1 MLRLSTFIRDL
12 TSIKKTLLF
21 AVLLFAAGVVA
32 GWISTG
38 ALAELVNQQ
47 LSGLREVSGNLQNSK
62 HPQWS
67 FFGFIFLNNSIK
79 GVLIIYLGLLAG
91 ILPVMFLLVNGM
103 VIGYLVHSLSAQG
116 ESLADLVIRGLLPH
130 GIIEIPAIIIACA
143 YGIRMGSWVIRGI
156 NPRRRAW
163 GQEGERVL
171 RKSVTAAFWVVIL
184 LFAAAIIE
192 STVTYALMQN

>member
-12 TSIKKTLLF
+12 MSIKKTLLF
-21 AVLLFAAGVVA
+21 AVLLFAAGVAA

-47 LSGLREVSGNLQNSK
+47 LSGLREVSGNLQNSE

-91 ILPVMFLLVNGM
+91 ILPVLFLLVNGM

-143 YGIRMGSWVIRGI
+143 YGIRMGSWVISGI

-163 GQEGERVL
+163 GREGEGVL

>member
-1 MLRLSTFIRDL
+1 M
-12 TSIKKTLLF
+12 SIKKTLLF
-21 AVLLFAAGVVA
+21 ALLLFAAGVAA

-38 ALAELVNQQ
+38 ALADLVDQQ
-47 LSGLREVSGNLQNSK
+47 LSGLREVSGNLQNSE

-79 GVLIIYLGLLAG
+79 GVLIIYLGLLVG

-103 VIGYLVHSLSAQG
+103 VIGYLVHSLSTQG
-116 ESLADLVIRGLLPH
+116 ENLADLVVRGLLPH

-143 YGIRMGSWVIRGI
+143 YGIRMGSWVISGI
-156 NPRRRAW
+156 NPGRRARVRK
-163 GQEGERVL
+163 GEGVL

-184 LFAAAIIE
+184 LFVAAIIE

>member
-1 MLRLSTFIRDL
+1 MLRLSTFIRDMM
-12 TSIKKTLLF
+12 SIKKTLLF
-21 AVLLFAAGVVA
+21 AVLLFAAGVAA

-47 LSGLREVSGNLQNSK
+47 LSGLREISGKLQNSE

-143 YGIRMGSWVIRGI
+143 YGIRMGSWVIGGI
-156 NPRRRAW
+156 NPGKRAR
-163 GQEGERVL
+163 GREGEGVL

>member
-1 MLRLSTFIRDL
+1 M
-12 TSIKKTLLF
+12 SIKKTLLF
-21 AVLLFAAGVVA
+21 AVLLFAAGVAA

-38 ALAELVNQQ
+38 AMAELVNQQ
-47 LSGLREVSGNLQNSK
+47 LSGLREVSGKLQNSE

-116 ESLADLVIRGLLPH
+116 ESLADLIIRGLLPH

-143 YGIRMGSWVIRGI
+143 YGIRMGSWVIGGI
-156 NPRRRAW
+156 NLRKRAR
-163 GQEGERVL
+163 GREGEGVL

>member
-1 MLRLSTFIRDL
+1 M
-12 TSIKKTLLF
+12 SIKKTLLF
-21 AVLLFAAGVVA
+21 AVLLFAAGVAA

-163 GQEGERVL
+163 GSQGEGVL

>member
-12 TSIKKTLLF
+12 MSIKKTLLF
-21 AVLLFAAGVVA
+21 AVLLFAAGVAA
-32 GWISTG
+32 GWVSTG

-91 ILPVMFLLVNGM
+91 ILPVVFLLVNGM

-116 ESLADLVIRGLLPH
+116 ESIADLVIRGLLPH

-156 NPRRRAW
+156 NLRRRVR
-163 GQEGERVL
+163 GREGEGVL

>member
-1 MLRLSTFIRDL
+1 LLRLSTFIRDL
-12 TSIKKTLLF
+12 MSIKKTLLF
-21 AVLLFAAGVVA
+21 AVLLFAAGVAA
-32 GWISTG
+32 GWVSTG

-91 ILPVMFLLVNGM
+91 ILPVLFLLVNGM
-103 VIGYLVHSLSAQG
+103 VIGYLVHSLSSQG
-116 ESLADLVIRGLLPH
+116 ENLADLVVRGLLPH
-130 GIIEIPAIIIACA
+130 GMIEIPALIIACA
-143 YGIRMGSWVIRGI
+143 YGIRMGSWVISGI

-163 GQEGERVL
+163 GREGEGVL